1 MRAHTSESAVRWS
14 RLPMNGHLVV
24 ICTKSTH
31 APAWQ
36 RVLYLTNG
44 GRHMTMDPAVQER
57 LAAEGLDLSSV
68 TQWNGRPK
76 RQCRVRPPTYW
87 QEFVQTDEWYVREL
101 VSDVP
106 AEELDAA
113 LLDEDWGDEVNSE
126 DEEETDGSDISDGGE
141 SDGSAEF
148 SDAPSS
154 KASKPSSSD
163 SSSGT
168 ADGETSEGER
178 GSESDD
184 GEGSAG
190 SDEAHSFSE

>member
-1 MRAHTSESAVRWS
+1 MMRAHTSKSAVRWS
-14 RLPMNGHLVV
+14 RLPMNGYPAV
-24 ICTKSTH
+24 ICTRSTH

-36 RVLYLTNG
+36 RVLYLMDMW
-44 GRHMTMDPAVQER
+44 MTMDAAVQER
-57 LAAEGLDLSSV
+57 LAAEGLDPSLV
-68 TQWNGRPK
+68 IQWNGRPK
-76 RQCRVRPPTYW
+76 RQCRARPPTYW